1 MRVRGTDLAKEKLK
15 HVSTC
20 DLVQEL
26 AQRDGV
32 EMKEAGPYESMKTE
46 VNGPAVVL
54 TIID

>member
-1 MRVRGTDLAKEKLK
+1 MRVRGTDSAKEKLK

-26 AQRDGV
+26 PQRDGV
-32 EMKEAGPYESMKTE
+32 EMKEAGPYESLKTE